1 MKRNYFYNV
10 TFKDIISE
18 KERTIII
25 EATSIL
31 NAVLSTDKR
40 KNTYE
45 YILKIEII
53 KL

>member
-1 MKRNYFYNV
+1 MRKNYFYNV
-10 TFKDIISE
+10 TLKDSIS
-18 KERTIII
+18 KRERTIIV
-25 EATSIL
+25 EATSML
-31 NAVLSTDKR
+31 NAVLATDER

>member
-1 MKRNYFYNV
+1 MKRYYLYNV

-18 KERTIII
+18 KERTTII
-25 EATSIL
+25 EATSML
-31 NAVLSTDKR
+31 NAVLKTDER